1 MKTKRMFLALSLAWQ
16 ICALPLSDGGAEP
29 MPSRDSGSMREILA
43 LLPAKNSMSVVA
55 SQRIAAG
62 ERIIAQLV
70 IYDDPTTKRP
80 ADYMELMSRWGGVIA
95 AVWFDRF
102 GIERMVV
109 DRGLLDEKDQ
119 LEGVL
124 VLVLAGVAV

>member
-1 MKTKRMFLALSLAWQ
+1 MKINRMFLALSLAWQ
-16 ICALPLSDGGAEP
+16 SCFLPVIGAEP

-43 LLPAKNSMSVVA
+43 SLPVKKSMSAVA

-62 ERIIAQLV
+62 ERIIGQLM
-70 IYDDPTTKRP
+70 IYDDPATKRP
-80 ADYMELMSRWGGVIA
+80 VDYMELMSRWGGIII
-95 AVWFDRF
+95 AVWFDQF

-109 DRGLLDEKDQ
+109 DRGLLKETGQ

-124 VLVLAGVAV
+124 VLLLAGVAV